1 MELRP
6 ILSTLMRNKAGAL
19 LIVME
24 IALTLAIACNAAF
37 IVGQLTASISRPTGI
52 DEAHIFSVDNQW
64 LRQGST
70 PLTAGDLKSRL
81 TTDLAALRRLP
92 GVVDA
97 TAASTVPLNNDTIA
111 LDAATQ
117 PNLSKGN
124 IPVLP
129 VLVDDHALQTFGL
142 KLIAGRWFKPD
153 ELVDANPDNPF
164 APTPAAVVTR
174 AAADALFPSGGA
186 VGKTFYLSDKPVTIV
201 GEVQRMEGSSTG
213 IGHVAEAFNAR
224 VVLMPE
230 RTLFSSYRY
239 VVRTRPGRMAAAMA
253 ATRRTL
259 LGISRDRILT
269 RLQPFAATRADAY
282 RDFGAAAR
290 LLAGISVMLLLVTAF
305 GIVGLT
311 SFWVNQRRRQIGIRR
326 AVGASRAHILQYFQ
340 TENFLLST
348 GGVALGMA
356 LAFGI
361 NVYLMHRY
369 EMARMPWF
377 YLPAGA
383 IALWLIGQASVLGPA
398 LRAAAVP
405 PVVATRSA

>member
-1 MELRP
+1 
-6 ILSTLMRNKAGAL
+6 NKAGAL

-311 SFWVNQRRRQIGIRR
+311 SFWVAQRRRQIGVRR
-326 AVGASRAHILQYFQ
+326 ALGARRRDIVSYFL
-340 TENFLLST
+340 TENLLITIT
-348 GGVALGMA
+348 GAVLGAA
-356 LAFGI
+356 LAVGSNLLLTTAF
-361 NVYLMHRY
+361 
-369 EMARMPWF
+369 ETARMPV
-377 YLPAGA
+377 YYPAVAVLALLGLGQFA
-383 IALWLIGQASVLGPA
+383 ALWPA
-398 LRAAAVP
+398 LRAARVP
-405 PVVATRSA
+405 PVVATRTV